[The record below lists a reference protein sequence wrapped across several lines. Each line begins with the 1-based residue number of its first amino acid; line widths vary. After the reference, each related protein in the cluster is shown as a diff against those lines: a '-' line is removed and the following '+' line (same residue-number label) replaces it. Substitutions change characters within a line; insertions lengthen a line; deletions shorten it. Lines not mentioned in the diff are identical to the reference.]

1 MSPSSVL
8 RLFALVA
15 AAAILAVEADNYCC
29 TAPQYVAS
37 LGQIQGLSLPSGQG
51 VAQLNTIDMAA
62 DFTNNR
68 AGEEITSFSFGT
80 STKIKII
87 IDYKNN
93 VMYTIIG
100 QNCTKSEARGDFIQC
115 IPKTARFDGTS
126 YIGDKDLMIDSY
138 SFFENVPMVFTGNAS
153 LSVTHMGCVPV
164 GVALIGTATQ
174 TSPPIPLVSS
184 SGFYNF
190 TKGISDPG
198 RWFNVPSICQQRG
211 IGRFQRSPLPI
222 SDNHKE
228 VMQLVSIFNS
238 VMLPAF
244 KKQ

>member
-37 LGQIQGLSLPSGQG
+37 LGQIQGLQLPSGQG
-51 VAQLNTIDMAA
+51 IAQLNTIDMAA

-68 AGEEITSFSFGT
+68 VGEEINSFTLGRL
-80 STKIKII
+80 TKLKII

-100 QNCTKSEARGDFIQC
+100 QNCTKSEARGDFQQC
-115 IPKTARFDGTS
+115 IPKTVHFDAS
-126 YIGDKDLMIDSY
+126 AYLGDKELLIDTYSY
-138 SFFENVPMVFTGNAS
+138 YDDVPKTFSGNVS
-153 LSVTHMGCVPV
+153 LSATHSGCVLT
-164 GVALIGTATQ
+164 GVSVMGAATQ
-174 TSPPIPLVSS
+174 TPQPIPMVSS
-184 SGFYNF
+184 TGFYNF

-222 SDNHKE
+222 SDDHKE
-228 VMQLVSIFNS
+228 AMQLASIFNS